1 MKSNTQEEI
10 IDLSELLCSVDSSAE
25 SPAPTSHTD
34 NQPPA
39 HSETGTT
46 NTAEFSD
53 QMPLSLLEGLRYLT
67 DELRHLLRYLDLIE
81 AGITKE
87 GDLQKTVLIFRL
99 IHEKSLSLID
109 RINAL
114 ATLAD
119 TRHVTLWSA
128 LDTTGFALK
137 HELRRVYEVE
147 TIGLS
152 KPGSASYSRSDLIR
166 AYGLLQNC
174 FQQSAI
180 TLARVMNPT
189 LDGEVLLD
197 EYKVKREQS
206 LVLHRELT
214 LLLQKVSKVQKEAG
228 MLQMLN
234 VMNSLKRFQ
243 QETMHLLMYRDWGEF
258 EGFVAEVVKTYDE
271 LGNLQPVL
279 HRFASYLETLL
290 KHVSMRAV
298 LNDKTFMSY

>member
-1 MKSNTQEEI
+1 MKSNIQEEI
-10 IDLSELLCSVDSSAE
+10 IDLSEFVRNVSGDAE
-25 SPAPTSHTD
+25 PPAQPPPAN
-34 NQPPA
+34 NQPT
-39 HSETGTT
+39 HSETHAVA
-46 NTAEFSD
+46 NPVE
-53 QMPLSLLEGLRYLT
+53 QMALPLREGLRHLT
-67 DELRHLLRYLDLIE
+67 DELRHLLRYLELIE

-87 GDLQKTVLIFRL
+87 GDLQKTVLVFRL
-99 IHEKSLSLID
+99 IHEKSLSLVEEID
-109 RINAL
+109 AL
-114 ATLAD
+114 AARASG
-119 TRHVTLWSA
+119 RHEALWSA

-147 TIGLS
+147 TTGLS
-152 KPGSASYSRSDLIR
+152 KPGSGNYSRSDLIR

-180 TLARVMNPT
+180 ALARVLNPT
-189 LDGEVLLD
+189 LDGEALL
-197 EYKVKREQS
+197 EEFKVKREQS
-206 LVLHRELT
+206 LMLHRELT
-214 LLLQKVSKVQKEAG
+214 LLLQKVSGVQKEAG

-243 QETMHLLMYRDWGEF
+243 QETMHLLMYRDWEEF

-298 LNDKTFMSY
+298 LNDKTLASY